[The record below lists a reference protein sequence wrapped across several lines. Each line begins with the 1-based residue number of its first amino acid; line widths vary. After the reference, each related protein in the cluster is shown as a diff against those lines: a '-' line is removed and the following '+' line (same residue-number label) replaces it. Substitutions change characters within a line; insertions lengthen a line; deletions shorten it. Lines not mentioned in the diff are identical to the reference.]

1 MLLIELS
8 IFIAK
13 AVYLDAISTTSY
25 ELCYKL
31 VYV

>member
-1 MLLIELS
+1 MLLTELS

-13 AVYLDAISTTSY
+13 VVYLDAIWTTSY
-25 ELCYKL
+25 ELCFKL